1 MANEVVVLVT
11 TATEQEARKIA
22 NQLVSSKLIA
32 CANIV
37 SKVNS
42 VFHWQGE
49 LCNEGE
55 ALIIMKSVKANVDAI
70 IAKVKELHSYSVPE
84 IIALPILAG
93 SKDYLKWLQD
103 ETRPHKQL

>member
-11 TATEQEARKIA
+11 TGSEEEARKIA
-22 NQLVSSKLIA
+22 NQLVSDKLIA

-37 SKVNS
+37 AAVNS

-49 LCNEGE
+49 LCDEGE
-55 ALIIMKSVKANVDAI
+55 ALIIMKSVQNNVDRI
-70 IAKVKELHSYSVPE
+70 IDKVQAMHSYSVPE

-93 SKDYLKWLQD
+93 SKDYLKWLRD
-103 ETRPHKQL
+103 ETSVQK